1 MPLSKSVK
9 KLLLIFCP
17 RRIYTLYNERDV
29 SSVGRALDSSRCR
42 GFDSHT
48 FLFCVTIIYHIIK
61 FFLKGEIAMKK
72 YTFGHMVFD
81 FIMTMAT
88 GGMWLIWVL
97 VRYLRTH

>member
-1 MPLSKSVK
+1 
-9 KLLLIFCP
+9 
-17 RRIYTLYNERDV
+17 
-29 SSVGRALDSSRCR
+29 
-42 GFDSHT
+42 
-48 FLFCVTIIYHIIK
+48 VTIIYHIIK